1 MNALIAEFLGENEG
15 LTASL
20 GFVERARAAHPEDLQ
35 LQRAFQDL
43 GTAAGKRDE
52 LINLFRKLH
61 DEAPNDPDRNYLMA
75 RLLPPTAAQPMFAGL
90 VTRFP
95 EHVWIRRAHAYNEFQ
110 VRHFDA
116 ALDSWRVLHKLAPE
130 DWVETLHQVAR
141 ALVAAGRGRE
151 ALREIEA
158 AFVPDRPDAPALAE
172 LYARVA
178 RASGGDGEHL
188 FGKVGS
194 SGLVGEVPWRRAMAG
209 LPIEEAAASGMP
221 SNLREALAIVRAA
234 RSDPGEALALAAK
247 ASVPAVRTL
256 DEETWALVY
265 AEAARRGDQ
274 QAMRAL
280 APANSV
286 KDELAR
292 AIRDYVA
299 SGRLGP
305 ALEDGSFERRAA
317 VEFVRSRVTT
327 VAPGE
332 RSRLVAVA
340 RKDDLLRGG
349 VTTAIDGWNRR

>member
-1 MNALIAEFLGENEG
+1 
-15 LTASL
+15 
-20 GFVERARAAHPEDLQ
+20 
-35 LQRAFQDL
+35 
-43 GTAAGKRDE
+43 
-52 LINLFRKLH
+52 
-61 DEAPNDPDRNYLMA
+61 
-75 RLLPPTAAQPMFAGL
+75 
-90 VTRFP
+90 
-95 EHVWIRRAHAYNEFQ
+95 
-110 VRHFDA
+110 
-116 ALDSWRVLHKLAPE
+116 
-130 DWVETLHQVAR
+130 
-141 ALVAAGRGRE
+141 
-151 ALREIEA
+151 
-158 AFVPDRPDAPALAE
+158 
-172 LYARVA
+172 
-178 RASGGDGEHL
+178 
-188 FGKVGS
+188 
-194 SGLVGEVPWRRAMAG
+194 
-209 LPIEEAAASGMP
+209 MP